1 MENTTN
7 WEKTSDGYKVV
18 GLSTGGVSMTNN
30 NWEELREEYRD
41 WAMKYAS
48 SYNSLIADWWLEKFA
63 KELTKKDQEHK
74 AELEMI
80 KGEIESKKDMYR
92 NEFTK
97 HEWCEVGND
106 YNKGIKDTISILDSH
121 INKLS
126 TE

>member
-1 MENTTN
+1 MLDVNFLLKPMTNNIMENTTN

-30 NWEELREEYRD
+30 NWEEEVKSIGEYLGCNKNEL
-41 WAMKYAS
+41 WS
-48 SYNSLIADWWLEKFA
+48 EINQI
-63 KELTKKDQEHK
+63 LTKKDQEHK

-80 KGEIESKKDMYR
+80 KGEIEK
-92 NEFTK
+92 F
-97 HEWCEVGND
+97 EVYDDESDNCRRMIGE
-106 YNKGIKDTISILDSH
+106 TIYILDSH